1 MPLTA
6 RQIETARPRDKDYKL
21 TDAQGL
27 YLLVKKSGAKYW
39 NLKYR
44 FVGKEKKLSIGVYP
58 TVTLAEARS
67 RREDARRLLREGKDP
82 SYEKQASKQ
91 AHRVNVGNTFKA
103 IATEWF
109 AHKARQWTERYL
121 NDQIARMENKVYPFI
136 GQRPITEIQP
146 MEILNC
152 LREVEKDGK
161 LETLRKTRQ
170 ICTQI
175 FTHAIITGRA
185 ATNPAA
191 HLSSALLPPE
201 QAEGRCLSTEQLP
214 AFLQDLNKSPR
225 LMALATQLLMLTAL
239 RTGEMRLGRWDEINF
254 DKFIWEIPKERMKKR
269 RPHLVPLSTQAV
281 AILQQVKT
289 LTASLNSPYI
299 FPGVHNPAN
308 PRARR
313 CINDFLMQIGWHD
326 HTAAHGLRHTFSTLT
341 HDAGFDSAWIE
352 LQLAHVDKNAIRG
365 VYNHAQYL
373 DGRREMMQWYADHVD
388 NLSRGIENKAI

>member
-1 MPLTA
+1 MALTA
-6 RQIETARPRDKDYKL
+6 RQIETAKPRDKDYKL
-21 TDAQGL
+21 TDGQGL

-91 AHRVNVGNTFKA
+91 AHRTSVENTFKV

-109 AHKARQWTERYL
+109 AHKTRQWTERYL

-136 GQRPITEIQP
+136 GHRPVTEIQP
-146 MEILNC
+146 MEVLNC

-185 ATNPAA
+185 AINPAA

-201 QAEGRCLSTEQLP
+201 RGEGRSLDTEQLP
-214 AFLQDLNKSPR
+214 AFMRDLSQSRR
-225 LMALATQLLMLTAL
+225 LMAKGTLLLMLTAL
-239 RTGEMRLGRWDEINF
+239 RTGELRQGRWDEIDF
-254 DKFIWEIPKERMKKR
+254 DKAIWEIPKERMKKR
-269 RPHLVPLSTQAV
+269 RPHIVPLSTQAV
-281 AILQQVKT
+281 EILKQIQA

-299 FPGVHNPAN
+299 FPGARNPAQ
-308 PRARR
+308 PRTRR
-313 CINDFLMQIGWHD
+313 CINDFLEQIGWHK
-326 HTAAHGLRHTFSTLT
+326 HTAAHGLRHTFSTIT
-341 HDAGFDSAWIE
+341 HDAGFNSAWIE

-365 VYNHAQYL
+365 VYNHALYL
-373 DGRREMMQWYADHVD
+373 DNRREMMQWYADHID
-388 NLSRGIENKAI
+388 SLSRGDKTA